1 MSEILGVL
9 VGNLLPFILVWIR
22 FLGLFLMAPVF
33 NSRFIPPLAKIGLA
47 FLVAVM
53 VFPLVD
59 FDQNWVTLDARYL
72 VAVFSESLTGFV
84 LGLIVSFVFACIQ
97 IAGEIVDFEMGF
109 SYVNVVDP
117 LSNLGASVVGQFYLM
132 LATLY
137 YLGINGHHL
146 ALRALVRS
154 FRFLPPGGFLLGEH
168 LLTPFLDLVQG
179 VMVMALQIAAPVM
192 AALFLTNL
200 TLAIISR
207 AIPQMNVFVV
217 GLPLNLGIGIW
228 VILSALPYFFPLLGR
243 VTEFFVGTLLRFL
256 LPAG

>member
-1 MSEILGVL
+1 MSYILEVL
-9 VGNLLPFILVWIR
+9 ANNILPFILVWVR
-22 FLGLFLMAPVF
+22 FLGLFLMAPVL

-59 FDQNWVTLDARYL
+59 FPQSWMALDARYL
-72 VAVFSESLTGFV
+72 MAVFSESLTGFV

-97 IAGEIVDFEMGF
+97 IAGEIIDFEMGF

-137 YLGINGHHL
+137 YLGIDGHHL
-146 ALRALVRS
+146 ALRALVHS
-154 FRFLPPGGFLLGEH
+154 FRLLPPGSFLLGEH
-168 LLTPFLDLVQG
+168 LLAPFLNLVQE
-179 VMVMALQIAAPVM
+179 VMVVALQIAAPVM

-228 VILSALPYFFPLLGR
+228 VILSALPYFLPVLGR
-243 VTEFFVGTLLRFL
+243 VTELFVRALLLFL
-256 LPAG
+256 SPAG